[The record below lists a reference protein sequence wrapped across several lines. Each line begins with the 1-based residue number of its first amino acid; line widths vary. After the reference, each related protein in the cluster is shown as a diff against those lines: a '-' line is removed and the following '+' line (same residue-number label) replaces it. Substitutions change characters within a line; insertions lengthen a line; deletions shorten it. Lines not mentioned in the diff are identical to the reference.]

1 MMVVSIYIYI
11 IYIIY
16 IIYNIY
22 IIYIYNIYIYISF
35 CILIES
41 QLWPGGLA
49 VNNFFFPFTSCS
61 NQIFGRLDCDTLSIY
76 SNVGG
81 KVLTPSHQEW
91 QSETPPLGIA
101 RLLLL
106 LGAVSDAF
114 LKVLQVLHQNQK
126 IGRVWKSLGSSNGN
140 WKISPNGNSQLP
152 KLQGSAQHLI
162 DFQHFLHQQVVG
174 FLH

>member
-1 MMVVSIYIYI
+1 MMVVSIYI

-16 IIYNIY
+16 IY
-22 IIYIYNIYIYISF
+22 IIYIYI
-35 CILIES
+35 ILHLNRKPALAWRPGS
-41 QLWPGGLA
+41 QQL
-49 VNNFFFPFTSCS
+49 FFPFTSCS